1 MIPNLSFSDKDD
13 RELLGWSRLRP
24 LGLNKNVIRLIPD
37 SVYAQMSPKLILFI
51 NRMIYKDDKD
61 NDASSEETAEEDVA
75 FRRKLIAEEF
85 KKRRKVKSLVL
96 KSDYRRY
103 FVHECKGFL
112 LS

>member
-1 MIPNLSFSDKDD
+1 MP
-13 RELLGWSRLRP
+13 
-24 LGLNKNVIRLIPD
+24 
-37 SVYAQMSPKLILFI
+37 PKLILFI

-85 KKRRKVKSLVL
+85 EKRRKVKSLVL